1 MNLRRGGTADQCG
14 KLPVPCGSGPGA
26 GGLGLPRGSERAPAS
41 RAAVAVTGLSRAG
54 LQLVSPLCQDVCR
67 PPAPVRGL
75 LSAEGCGCSPKR
87 GPGTPV
93 GEGRWRF

>member
-1 MNLRRGGTADQCG
+1 MNPRRGGTADQCG

-26 GGLGLPRGSERAPAS
+26 GALGLPRGAERAP
-41 RAAVAVTGLSRAG
+41 AVAVTGLSRAG

-67 PPAPVRGL
+67 PPSPVRGL

-87 GPGTPV
+87 GPGTAD